1 MKVEELKLGKPPVRC
16 AVGAAYPQGE
26 GVRGR
31 EMNGQEQALEL
42 TVTSTVTRRLQN
54 FKDVENL
61 REP

>member
-1 MKVEELKLGKPPVRC
+1 MGGLHR
-16 AVGAAYPQGE
+16 
-26 GVRGR
+26 VRGR

-42 TVTSTVTRRLQN
+42 TVSSTVTRRLQN